1 MRSPRPGYVYA
12 LAAAGL
18 FGASTP
24 AAKWLLS
31 AEGQLSPW
39 LMAGILYLGSGLG
52 LGLVRMVS
60 RLSGHPSEE
69 APLRGRDW
77 AWLGAATVFGG
88 ILGPVLLLFGLAHM
102 AAGSASLLLNLE
114 GVFTAGLAWFVF
126 KEHFDRRIFL
136 GMVLILTGGAVLSW
150 TGGNLRAG
158 GGSSLLIAGA
168 CLCWALD
175 NNLTRRVS
183 GSDALQIAMVKGLA
197 AGVTN
202 TLLALSLGHVKAS
215 FLPCVAGGL
224 IGFLGYGL
232 SLMCFVLALRY
243 IGTARTG
250 AYFSLAPFVGALIAL
265 GMGSEPLTL
274 RLIASGGLMAVGVW
288 LHPTEHHEHEHLH
301 EALAHEHLH
310 WHDEHHQHPHDPSDP
325 PGEPHSHRH
334 GHEPLLHS
342 HPHFPDLHHT
352 HAHGRLES

>member
-1 MRSPRPGYVYA
+1 MRAPRPGYVYA

-31 AEGQLSPW
+31 SGGHLSPW
-39 LMAGILYLGSGLG
+39 LMAGILYLGSGTG
-52 LGLVRMVS
+52 LGLTRIVS
-60 RLSGHPSEE
+60 RLRGHATKE
-69 APLRGRDW
+69 APLRGHDW
-77 AWLGAATVFGG
+77 GWLGATTLFGG
-88 ILGPVLLLFGLAHM
+88 VLGPVLLLEGLAHM

-136 GMVLILTGGAVLSW
+136 GMALILAGGVALSW
-150 TGGNLRAG
+150 AG
-158 GGSSLLIAGA
+158 GGLSAGRGSSLLIMGA
-168 CLCWALD
+168 CFCWALD

-183 GSDALQIAMVKGLA
+183 GSDALQIAMVKGLV
-197 AGVTN
+197 AGTTN
-202 TLLALSLGHVKAS
+202 TVLALALGHVQAS
-215 FLPCVAGGL
+215 FFQWGIGGL

-232 SLMCFVLALRY
+232 SLLCFVLALRH
-243 IGTARTG
+243 IGTGRTG

-265 GMGSEPLTL
+265 GTGSEPLTA
-274 RLIASGGLMAVGVW
+274 RLMVSGGLMAAGVW
-288 LHPTEHHEHEHLH
+288 LHLTEHHEHEHLH

-310 WHDEHHQHPHDPSDP
+310 WHDGHHHHAHGADDP

-334 GHEPLLHS
+334 QHEPLRHS

-352 HAHGRLES
+352 HPHR

>member
-31 AEGQLSPW
+31 SQGQLSPW

-52 LGLVRMVS
+52 LGLMRMAS
-60 RLSGHPSEE
+60 RLSGHRSQE
-69 APLRGRDW
+69 APLRGQDW
-77 AWLGAATVFGG
+77 GWLGAATVFGG
-88 ILGPVLLLFGLAHM
+88 ILGPVLLLFGLARM

-136 GMVLILTGGAVLSW
+136 GMVLILAGGAVLSW
-150 TGGNLRAG
+150 TRSGPGMGG
-158 GGSSLLIAGA
+158 GGSVLVGGA

-183 GSDALQIAMVKGLA
+183 GSDALQITMVKGLI
-197 AGVTN
+197 AGITN
-202 TLLALSLGHVKAS
+202 TLLALSLGHVRAS
-215 FLPCVAGGL
+215 LFQGVAGGL
-224 IGFLGYGL
+224 IGFFGYGL
-232 SLMCFVLALRY
+232 SLMCFVLALRH

-274 RLIASGGLMAVGVW
+274 RLIVSGGLMALGVW
-288 LHPTEHHEHEHLH
+288 LHLTEHHEHEHLH
-301 EALAHEHLH
+301 EALVHEHLH
-310 WHDEHHQHPHDPSDP
+310 WHDEHHQHLHDPSDP
-325 PGEPHSHRH
+325 SDEPHSHH
-334 GHEPLLHS
+334 HQHEPVLHS

-352 HAHGRLES
+352 HSHGKLDS